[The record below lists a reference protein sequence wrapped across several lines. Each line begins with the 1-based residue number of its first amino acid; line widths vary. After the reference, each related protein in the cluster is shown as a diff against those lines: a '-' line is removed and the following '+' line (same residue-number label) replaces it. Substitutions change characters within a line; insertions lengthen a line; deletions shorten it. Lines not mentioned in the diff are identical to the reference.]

1 MIGQYR
7 RKFRIE
13 EIRELL
19 RPGNSLVPIVGGA
32 PELGAEAQIVE
43 EPKVVLAPASALQE
57 GSLWMLAEQTRRQPF
72 QMTLTV
78 HRPEQSY
85 IFELE
90 TFILETKS
98 EPLSWGSSSG
108 PGHLAAG
115 LQWTKWTATGMMLSG
130 VQRAVKP

>member
-98 EPLSWGSSSG
+98 EALSWGSSSG

-115 LQWTKWTATGMMLSG
+115 AQWTKWTATGMMLSG